1 MNCLIVSHMN
11 HCHVNTSHV
20 SFGLLNFSHMNTS
33 HLNYSHAKASH
44 MIHSHVNT
52 SHVRFGLNKFRFLY
66 NGLLNRTLGQ
76 STIVDC
82 YRDERNSLFRLSLRL
97 VDVVDFMG
105 TWKQH
110 VKCCYFNCLYLN
122 YLCMSCVHANS
133 QMNCLY
139 EKSLWHEYLI
149 SRVDFMYS
157 FISCS

>member
-1 MNCLIVSHMN
+1 MKNR
-11 HCHVNTSHV
+11 VNFGHTNELFDCFTYESLSCEHFTCELWTSEFFSYEHFTFELFSCEGFTYD
-20 SFGLLNFSHMNTS
+20 SFTCEHFTCE
-33 HLNYSHAKASH
+33 
-44 MIHSHVNT
+44 IWT
-52 SHVRFGLNKFRFLY
+52 FFFFFNKFRFLY

-139 EKSLWHEYLI
+139 EKSL
-149 SRVDFMYS
+149 
-157 FISCS
+157 